1 MRAVRLSA
9 SSQRIP
15 LGSRLRSSR
24 QAQGLTILQVA
35 TSTGLT
41 KGFISRIERDETSPS
56 VATLLTICEVLSIEV
71 GSLFAATQVDVV
83 RAADAPLINM
93 GGSGAEERL
102 MTPRGQPRL
111 QLIRSVME
119 PGASGG
125 AELYTINSEIE
136 VVYVVRGTIE
146 VRFAD
151 EVVLLDAGDALTFEG
166 REPHSWENTSS
177 DVVEVLW
184 TLAPAAWSGA
194 S

>member
-24 QAQGLTILQVA
+24 QAQGLTIVQVA
-35 TSTGLT
+35 TATGLT

-71 GSLFAATQVDVV
+71 GSLFAATQSDVV

-93 GGSGAEERL
+93 GGSGAVERL

-125 AELYTINSEIE
+125 AELYTINSEVE
-136 VVYVVRGTIE
+136 VVYVVRGAIE

-177 DVVEVLW
+177 DIVEVLW